1 MKLRKLGAALAGG
14 YLTLLVLLLL
24 PGELLPGVVD
34 SGCFDT
40 WFDPVALF
48 GVGPST
54 IVSTVGFMIGALW
67 IAGGALVAASLFVAK
82 ESQ

>member
-14 YLTLLVLLLL
+14 YLALLVLLLL
-24 PGELLPGVVD
+24 PGELPPSVAD

-40 WFDPVALF
+40 WFDPIALF

-54 IVSTVGFMIGALW
+54 TISAVGFIIGALW
-67 IAGGALVAASLFVAK
+67 IAGGALGAASRFVAK